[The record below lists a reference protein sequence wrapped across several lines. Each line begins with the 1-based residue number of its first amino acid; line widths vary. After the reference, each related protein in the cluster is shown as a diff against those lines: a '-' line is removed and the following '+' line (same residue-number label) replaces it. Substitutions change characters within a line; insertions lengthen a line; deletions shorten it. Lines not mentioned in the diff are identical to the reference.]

1 MSKKKLFLGIS
12 LFTIGLFSLT
22 SCDTEMIKDRISNTV
37 NNMLPNLWITLI
49 QLGLFILVAILF
61 IVIAYKPLKK
71 KLNERANYI
80 ENNIKQ
86 SEEKLIDA
94 DAKIKEADKIVMDGQ
109 KQAGE
114 IIQRAEKTAE
124 NKASELEKQLAETIE
139 KQKQNAHKDIVNER
153 NKMLKEAKSEIIS
166 TAIST
171 SKEILKRNVTIED
184 NDEFLN
190 QFIDQINKDSD
201 KNE

>member
-71 KLNERANYI
+71 KLSERANYI

-124 NKASELEKQLAETIE
+124 NKANELEKQLAETIE

>member
-1 MSKKKLFLGIS
+1 MSNKKKTLGILTFVVS
-12 LFTIGLFSLT
+12 LFSLT
-22 SCDTEMIKDRISNTV
+22 SCDTEMIQERIAYTV
-37 NNMLPNLWITLI
+37 NNMLPNLWITLL

-71 KLNERANYI
+71 KLNERASYI
-80 ENNIKQ
+80 EKNIKD
-86 SEEKLIDA
+86 SEEKAQKAED
-94 DAKIKEADKIVMDGQ
+94 KIKEVNEIVLKGQ
-109 KQAGE
+109 KKAGE

-139 KQKQNAHKDIVNER
+139 KQKQNAHNDIEKER

-171 SKEILKRNVTIED
+171 SKEILKRNVTVDD
-184 NDEFLN
+184 NDEYVNKFIEELN
-190 QFIDQINKDSD
+190 KGNT
-201 KNE
+201 NE

>member
-1 MSKKKLFLGIS
+1 MSNKKKTLGILTTLVS
-12 LFTIGLFSLT
+12 LFSLT
-22 SCDTEMIKDRISNTV
+22 SCNTEMIQDRIETTV
-37 NNMLPNLWITLI
+37 NNMLPNLWITLL

-71 KLNERANYI
+71 KLNERADYI
-80 ENNIKQ
+80 EKNIKE
-86 SEEKLIDA
+86 SENKALEA
-94 DAKIKEADKIVMDGQ
+94 EEKIKEANRIVLNGQ
-109 KQAGE
+109 KKAGE

-139 KQKQNAHKDIVNER
+139 KQKQSAHNDIENER

-171 SKEILKRNVTIED
+171 SKEILKRNVTVSD
-184 NDEFLN
+184 NDEYVNKFIEELN
-190 QFIDQINKDSD
+190 KGNS
-201 KNE
+201 NE

>member
-94 DAKIKEADKIVMDGQ
+94 DTKIKEADKIVMDGQ

-124 NKASELEKQLAETIE
+124 NKANELEKQLAETIE

-153 NKMLKEAKSEIIS
+153 NKMLKESKSEIIN

-190 QFIDQINKDSD
+190 QFIDQIKKDSD

>member
-12 LFTIGLFSLT
+12 LFTIGLFSLP

-94 DAKIKEADKIVMDGQ
+94 DAKIKEADKIVLDGQ

-124 NKASELEKQLAETIE
+124 NKANELEKQLAETIE

>member
-1 MSKKKLFLGIS
+1 MSNKKKTLGILTTLVS
-12 LFTIGLFSLT
+12 LFSLT
-22 SCDTEMIKDRISNTV
+22 SCNTEMIQDRIETTV
-37 NNMLPNLWITLI
+37 NNMLPNLWITLL

-71 KLNERANYI
+71 KLNERADYI
-80 ENNIKQ
+80 EKNIKD
-86 SEEKLIDA
+86 SETKALEA
-94 DAKIKEADKIVMDGQ
+94 EEKIKEANRIVLNGQ
-109 KQAGE
+109 KKAGE

-139 KQKQNAHKDIVNER
+139 KQKQSAHSDIENER

-171 SKEILKRNVTIED
+171 SKEILKRNVTVSD
-184 NDEFLN
+184 NDEYVNKFIEELN
-190 QFIDQINKDSD
+190 KGNS
-201 KNE
+201 NE

>member
-1 MSKKKLFLGIS
+1 MSNKKKTLGILTTLVS
-12 LFTIGLFSLT
+12 LFSLT
-22 SCDTEMIKDRISNTV
+22 SCNTEMIQDRIETTV
-37 NNMLPNLWITLI
+37 NNMLPNLWITLL

-71 KLNERANYI
+71 KLNERADYI
-80 ENNIKQ
+80 EKNIKD
-86 SEEKLIDA
+86 SETKALEA
-94 DAKIKEADKIVMDGQ
+94 EEKIKEANRIVLNGQ
-109 KQAGE
+109 KKAGE

-139 KQKQNAHKDIVNER
+139 KQMQSAHNDIENER

-171 SKEILKRNVTIED
+171 SKEILKRNVTVSD
-184 NDEFLN
+184 NDEYVNKFIEELN
-190 QFIDQINKDSD
+190 KGNS
-201 KNE
+201 NE

>member
-1 MSKKKLFLGIS
+1 MSNKKKTLGILTTLVS
-12 LFTIGLFSLT
+12 LFSLT
-22 SCDTEMIKDRISNTV
+22 SCNTEMIQDRIETTV
-37 NNMLPNLWITLI
+37 NNMLPNLWITLL

-71 KLNERANYI
+71 KLNERADYI
-80 ENNIKQ
+80 EKNIKD
-86 SEEKLIDA
+86 SENKALEA
-94 DAKIKEADKIVMDGQ
+94 EEKIKEANRIVLNGQ
-109 KQAGE
+109 KKAGE

-139 KQKQNAHKDIVNER
+139 KQKQSTHNDIENER

-171 SKEILKRNVTIED
+171 SKEILKRNVTVSD
-184 NDEFLN
+184 NDEYVNKFIEELN
-190 QFIDQINKDSD
+190 KGNS
-201 KNE
+201 NE

>member
-1 MSKKKLFLGIS
+1 MSNKKKTLGI
-12 LFTIGLFSLT
+12 LTTLVTLFSLT
-22 SCDTEMIKDRISNTV
+22 SCNTEMIQDRIETTV
-37 NNMLPNLWITLI
+37 NNMLPNLWITLL

-71 KLNERANYI
+71 KLNERADYI
-80 ENNIKQ
+80 EKNIKD
-86 SEEKLIDA
+86 SENKALEA
-94 DAKIKEADKIVMDGQ
+94 EEKIKEANRIVLNGQ

-139 KQKQNAHKDIVNER
+139 KQKQSAHNDIENER

-171 SKEILKRNVTIED
+171 SKEILKRNVTVSD
-184 NDEFLN
+184 NDEYVNKFIEELN
-190 QFIDQINKDSD
+190 KGNS
-201 KNE
+201 NE

>member
-1 MSKKKLFLGIS
+1 MSNKKKTLGILTTLVS
-12 LFTIGLFSLT
+12 LFSLT
-22 SCDTEMIKDRISNTV
+22 SCNTEMIQDRIETTV
-37 NNMLPNLWITLI
+37 NNMLPNLWITLL

-71 KLNERANYI
+71 KLNERADYI
-80 ENNIKQ
+80 EKNIKD
-86 SEEKLIDA
+86 SETKALEA
-94 DAKIKEADKIVMDGQ
+94 EEKIKEANRIVLNGQ
-109 KQAGE
+109 KKAGE

-139 KQKQNAHKDIVNER
+139 KQKHSAHNDIENER

-171 SKEILKRNVTIED
+171 SKEILKRNVTVSD
-184 NDEFLN
+184 NDEYVNKFIEELN
-190 QFIDQINKDSD
+190 KGNS
-201 KNE
+201 NE

>member
-124 NKASELEKQLAETIE
+124 NKANELEKQLAETIE

-153 NKMLKEAKSEIIS
+153 NKMLKEAKSQIIS

>member
-1 MSKKKLFLGIS
+1 MSNKKKTLGILTTLVS
-12 LFTIGLFSLT
+12 LFSLT
-22 SCDTEMIKDRISNTV
+22 SCNTEMIQDRIETTV
-37 NNMLPNLWITLI
+37 NNMLPNLWITLL

-71 KLNERANYI
+71 KLNERADYI
-80 ENNIKQ
+80 EKNIKD
-86 SEEKLIDA
+86 SKNKALEAEE
-94 DAKIKEADKIVMDGQ
+94 KIKEANRIVLNGQ
-109 KQAGE
+109 KKAGE

-139 KQKQNAHKDIVNER
+139 KQKQNAHNDIENER

-171 SKEILKRNVTIED
+171 SKEILKRNVTVSD
-184 NDEFLN
+184 NDEYVNKFIEELN
-190 QFIDQINKDSD
+190 KGNS
-201 KNE
+201 NE

>member
-49 QLGLFILVAILF
+49 QLGLFILVAVLF

-94 DAKIKEADKIVMDGQ
+94 DAKIKEADKIVLDGQ

-124 NKASELEKQLAETIE
+124 NKANELEKQLAETIE

-184 NDEFLN
+184 NDEFFN

>member
-1 MSKKKLFLGIS
+1 MSNKKKTLGILTTLVS
-12 LFTIGLFSLT
+12 LFSLT
-22 SCDTEMIKDRISNTV
+22 SCNTEMIQDRIETTV
-37 NNMLPNLWITLI
+37 NNMLPNLWITLL

-71 KLNERANYI
+71 KLNERADYI
-80 ENNIKQ
+80 EKNIKD
-86 SEEKLIDA
+86 SENKALEA
-94 DAKIKEADKIVMDGQ
+94 EEKIKEVNRIVLNGQ
-109 KQAGE
+109 KKAGE

-139 KQKQNAHKDIVNER
+139 KQKQSAHNDIENER

-171 SKEILKRNVTIED
+171 SKEILKRNVTVSD
-184 NDEFLN
+184 NDEYVNKFIEELN
-190 QFIDQINKDSD
+190 KGNS
-201 KNE
+201 NE

>member
-1 MSKKKLFLGIS
+1 MSNKKKTLGILTTLVS
-12 LFTIGLFSLT
+12 LFSLT
-22 SCDTEMIKDRISNTV
+22 SCNTEMIQDRIETTV
-37 NNMLPNLWITLI
+37 NNMLPNLWITLL

-71 KLNERANYI
+71 KLNERADYI
-80 ENNIKQ
+80 EKNIKD
-86 SEEKLIDA
+86 SENKALEA
-94 DAKIKEADKIVMDGQ
+94 EEKIKEASRIVLNGQ
-109 KQAGE
+109 KKAGE

-139 KQKQNAHKDIVNER
+139 KQKQSAHNDIENER

-171 SKEILKRNVTIED
+171 SKEILKRNVTVSD
-184 NDEFLN
+184 NDEYVNKFIEELN
-190 QFIDQINKDSD
+190 KGNS
-201 KNE
+201 NE

>member
-1 MSKKKLFLGIS
+1 MSNKKKTLGILTTLVS
-12 LFTIGLFSLT
+12 LFSLT
-22 SCDTEMIKDRISNTV
+22 SCNTEMIQDRIETTV
-37 NNMLPNLWITLI
+37 NNMLPNLWITLL

-71 KLNERANYI
+71 KLNERADYI
-80 ENNIKQ
+80 EKNIKD
-86 SEEKLIDA
+86 SENKALEA
-94 DAKIKEADKIVMDGQ
+94 EEKIKEANRIVLNGQ
-109 KQAGE
+109 KKAGE

-139 KQKQNAHKDIVNER
+139 KQKQNAHNDIENER

-171 SKEILKRNVTIED
+171 SKEILKRNVTVSD
-184 NDEFLN
+184 NDEYVNKFIEELN
-190 QFIDQINKDSD
+190 KGNS
-201 KNE
+201 NE

>member
-1 MSKKKLFLGIS
+1 MSNKKKTLGILTTLVS
-12 LFTIGLFSLT
+12 LFSLT
-22 SCDTEMIKDRISNTV
+22 SCNTEMIQDRIETTV
-37 NNMLPNLWITLI
+37 NNMLPNLWITLL

-71 KLNERANYI
+71 KLNERADYI
-80 ENNIKQ
+80 EKNIKD
-86 SEEKLIDA
+86 SENKALEA
-94 DAKIKEADKIVMDGQ
+94 EEKIKEASRIVLNGQ
-109 KQAGE
+109 KKAGE

-139 KQKQNAHKDIVNER
+139 KQKQNAHNDIENER

-171 SKEILKRNVTIED
+171 SKEILKRNVTVSD
-184 NDEFLN
+184 NDEYVNKFIEELN
-190 QFIDQINKDSD
+190 KGNS
-201 KNE
+201 NE

>member
-1 MSKKKLFLGIS
+1 MSNKKKTLGILTFFVS
-12 LFTIGLFSLT
+12 LFSLT
-22 SCDTEMIKDRISNTV
+22 SCDTEMIQERIAYTV
-37 NNMLPNLWITLI
+37 NNMLPNLRITLL

-71 KLNERANYI
+71 KLNERASYI
-80 ENNIKQ
+80 EKNIKD
-86 SEEKLIDA
+86 SEEKAQKAED
-94 DAKIKEADKIVMDGQ
+94 KIKEANEIVLKGQ
-109 KQAGE
+109 KKAGE

-139 KQKQNAHKDIVNER
+139 KQKQSAHNDIENER

-171 SKEILKRNVTIED
+171 SKEILKRNVTVDD
-184 NDEFLN
+184 NDEYVNKFIEELN
-190 QFIDQINKDSD
+190 KGNT
-201 KNE
+201 NE

>member
-1 MSKKKLFLGIS
+1 MSNKKKTLGILTTLVS
-12 LFTIGLFSLT
+12 LFSLT
-22 SCDTEMIKDRISNTV
+22 SCNTEMIQDRIETTV
-37 NNMLPNLWITLI
+37 NNMLPNLWITLL

-71 KLNERANYI
+71 KLNERADYI
-80 ENNIKQ
+80 EKNIKD
-86 SEEKLIDA
+86 SENKALEA
-94 DAKIKEADKIVMDGQ
+94 EEKIKEANRIVLNGQ

-139 KQKQNAHKDIVNER
+139 KQKQSAHNDIENER

-171 SKEILKRNVTIED
+171 SKEILKRNVTVSD
-184 NDEFLN
+184 NDEYVNKFIEELN
-190 QFIDQINKDSD
+190 KGNS
-201 KNE
+201 NE

>member
-124 NKASELEKQLAETIE
+124 NKANELEKQLAETIE

-153 NKMLKEAKSEIIS
+153 NKMLKKAKSEIIS

>member
-1 MSKKKLFLGIS
+1 MSNKKKTLGIS
-12 LFTIGLFSLT
+12 LSLVSLFSLT
-22 SCDTEMIKDRISNTV
+22 SCNTEMIQDRIETTV

-49 QLGLFILVAILF
+49 QLALFVLVAVLF

-80 ENNIKQ
+80 EKNIKD
-86 SEEKLIDA
+86 SEEKVVHA
-94 DAKIKEADKIVMDGQ
+94 DAKIKEANQLVLDGQ
-109 KQAGE
+109 KKAGE

-124 NKASELEKQLAETIE
+124 NKASELEKQLAEIIE
-139 KQKQNAHKDIVNER
+139 KQKQSAHNDIENER

-184 NDEFLN
+184 NDEYVNKFIEELN
-190 QFIDQINKDSD
+190 KGNSH
-201 KNE
+201 E

>member
-1 MSKKKLFLGIS
+1 MSNKKKTLGILTTLVS
-12 LFTIGLFSLT
+12 LFSLT
-22 SCDTEMIKDRISNTV
+22 SCNTEMIQDRIETTV
-37 NNMLPNLWITLI
+37 NNMLPNLRITLL

-71 KLNERANYI
+71 KLNERADYI
-80 ENNIKQ
+80 EKNIKD
-86 SEEKLIDA
+86 SENKALEA
-94 DAKIKEADKIVMDGQ
+94 EEKIKEANRIVLNGQ
-109 KQAGE
+109 KKAGE

-139 KQKQNAHKDIVNER
+139 KQKQSAHNDIENER

-171 SKEILKRNVTIED
+171 SKEILKRNVSVSD
-184 NDEFLN
+184 NDEYVNKFIEELN
-190 QFIDQINKDSD
+190 KGNN
-201 KNE
+201 NE